1 MIYELF
7 LPKKIVAGI
16 GSFQRLSAETAQ
28 RKIKRPFIIYSR
40 SAIASQ
46 LNSLKQEL
54 PNAYFY
60 EISKGEPTT
69 FELERALAELRKK
82 TCDGVIAIGGGSV
95 IDLAKAVAVFA
106 VNPNLSLNDIPDLT
120 ELHRLPFIAVPTTA
134 GTGSEA
140 TKVTVITDEKLQKKL
155 NPAHPSFIPDV
166 VILDAMLT
174 VNVPPS
180 VTSFT
185 ALDALTHAIEAFV
198 STKANAMSDF
208 YAKEAISCI
217 SKNIETVFEHPN
229 NIEARQQLL
238 IGSFYAGIAFSN
250 SSTNLAHATGRA
262 LGVKFHMPHGQCVA
276 LMHPFVIQYSL
287 ESAYERYEEIAKI
300 IGLNGTHFLSG
311 YLDELNRK
319 QHIWKSAQQMAP
331 LLTDEV
337 IEQLAEQALS
347 GNGILTNR
355 KVPSNEDIEVIFK
368 QLRKRLQIEGGIV
381 EWQQCQVEK

>member
-1 MIYELF
+1 MINELF
-7 LPKKIVAGI
+7 LPKKIVTGI
-16 GSFQRLSAETAQ
+16 DSFQRLSAEIDHQ
-28 RKIKRPFIIYSR
+28 KMKRPFIIYSK
-40 SAIASQ
+40 SAIGGQ
-46 LNSLKQEL
+46 LNSLKHEL
-54 PNAYFY
+54 PDTHFY

-69 FELERALAELRKK
+69 VELQRALGELAVNN
-82 TCDGVIAIGGGSV
+82 CDGVIAIGGGSV

-106 VNPNLSLNDIPDLT
+106 VNPNLSLNDIPNLT

-174 VNVPPS
+174 VDVPPS
-180 VTSFT
+180 ITSFT

-217 SKNIETVFEHPN
+217 SKNIEMVFEQPHN
-229 NIEARQQLL
+229 LEARQQLL
-238 IGSFYAGIAFSN
+238 MGSFYAGIAFSN

-300 IGLNGTHFLSG
+300 IGLNGTQFLSG

-319 QHIWKSAQQMAP
+319 QHIWKSAQQIAP
-331 LLTDEV
+331 LLTDEA
-337 IEQLAEQALS
+337 IEQLADQALS

-355 KVPSNEDIEVIFK
+355 KVPSSEEIEVIFK

>member
-7 LPKKIVAGI
+7 LPQKIVAGI
-16 GSFQRLSAETAQ
+16 DSFQRLSAEIKQ
-28 RKIKRPFIIYSR
+28 LKIQRPFILYSR
-40 SAIASQ
+40 SALANQ
-46 LNSLKQEL
+46 LENLKQEVCD
-54 PNAYFY
+54 AHFY
-60 EISKGEPTT
+60 EILKGEPTT
-69 FELERALAELRKK
+69 DELDRALAELHINS
-82 TCDGVIAIGGGSV
+82 CDGVIAIGGGSV

-106 VNPNLSLNDIPDLT
+106 VNPNLSLSDVPNIP
-120 ELHRLPFIAVPTTA
+120 ELNRMPFIAIPTTA

-166 VILDAMLT
+166 VILDATLT

-180 VTSFT
+180 ITSFT

-198 STKANAMSDF
+198 STKANTMSDYF
-208 YAKEAISCI
+208 AKEAISCI
-217 SKNIETVFEHPN
+217 SKNIETVYEQPHN
-229 NIEARQQLL
+229 MEARQQLL
-238 IGSFYAGIAFSN
+238 MGSFYAGIAFSN

-287 ESAYERYEEIAKI
+287 ESAYKRYEEIAKI
-300 IGLNGTHFLSG
+300 IGITGAQFLSD

-319 QHIWKSAQQMAP
+319 QHVWKSAQAIEP

-337 IEQLAEQALS
+337 IEQLADQALA

-355 KVPSNEDIEVIFK
+355 QVPKNGDIEIIFK

-381 EWQQCQVEK
+381 QWRQCQVEK